1 MYLPA
6 GLHFNLGSPSRLAI
20 DAAHLKQE
28 ELAVAK
34 AVTVARVA
42 SPPTVDKALQTA
54 CLEALKEWFEE
65 YERVV
70 CEGDVIGVEID
81 EEAAKLTPKPSSP
94 GEDIDL
100 R

>member
-1 MYLPA
+1 
-6 GLHFNLGSPSRLAI
+6 
-20 DAAHLKQE
+20 
-28 ELAVAK
+28 VAK

-42 SPPTVDKALQTA
+42 SPPTVDKALQAA

-81 EEAAKLTPKPSSP
+81 EEAAKLTPKQTGPMDPSDS
-94 GEDIDL
+94 DIRYEFSNAQTHAMDILCVQATDL
-100 R
+100 LRH